1 MGKRFNKEELA
12 DAMFKIA
19 IVIVLFVCGSF
30 INYLESL

>member
-19 IVIVLFVCGSF
+19 IVVVLFMCGSF
-30 INYLESL
+30 INFLETL

>member
-19 IVIVLFVCGSF
+19 IVIVLFMCGSF
-30 INYLESL
+30 ISYLESL